1 MTDLKGT
8 IISGFPGVGKSYAID
23 SLTMRGF
30 KVSDSDSSLYSWI
43 YDDDGNKTDVRNPNF
58 VDDYLNHIITAAKAN
73 DIVFVSTHKEI
84 RTKLKEEGIEFY
96 TVAPR
101 ADLKDEYLMR
111 YVDRGSPA
119 GLIRGIIENWDSLI
133 RDVKD
138 TAYSDLYIEL
148 KENEYL
154 LDGFAFDPYEE
165 LDKIG
170 LTRTSEIGIPCAKEI
185 LYFYLDEGDI
195 KKELELAQ
203 SIRKNR
209 VDGLGWIPMEEGDKV
224 FEEIEGTSRWSIHG
238 TRVYKRT
245 RNDGSEVFIEEKFSE
260 GATEY
265 QEDDPSEFAIVKP
278 HTITITKTIY
288 K

>member
-1 MTDLKGT
+1 MTELKAT

-23 SLTMRGF
+23 SLTMKGL
-30 KVSDSDSSLYSWI
+30 KVSDSDSSLYSWV

-58 VDDYLNHIITAAKAN
+58 VEDYLNHIITAAKTN

-133 RDVKD
+133 SDVKD
-138 TAYSDLYIEL
+138 TAYSGLYIEL

-154 LDGFAFDPYEE
+154 LDGFAFDPYKE

-170 LTRTSEIGIPCAKEI
+170 LTGTSQISVACAKEI
-185 LYFYLDEGDI
+185 LYFCLDEGDI
-195 KKELELAQ
+195 KKELQLAQ
-203 SIRKNR
+203 SIRKNGVKR
-209 VDGLGWIPMEEGDKV
+209 LEWIPMEEGDKI
-224 FEEIEGTSRWSIHG
+224 FEEIEGTSRWSVHG
-238 TRVYKRT
+238 SRVYKRT
-245 RNDGSEVFIEEKFSE
+245 RNDGSEVFIKEEFSE

>member
-1 MTDLKGT
+1 MTNLKGT

-23 SLTMRGF
+23 GLTLKGF
-30 KVSDSDSSLYSWI
+30 KVSDSDSSFYSWI

-58 VDDYLNHIITAAKAN
+58 VDDYLNHIVAAAKTN

-133 RDVKD
+133 TDVKE

-148 KENEYL
+148 RANEYL

-170 LTRTSEIGIPCAKEI
+170 LTGASQIGVPCAKEI
-185 LYFYLDEGDI
+185 LYFCLDEGDI
-195 KKELELAQ
+195 KKELQLAQ
-203 SIRKNR
+203 SIRKNG
-209 VDGLGWIPMEEGDKV
+209 VDGLEWIPFEEGETV
-224 FEEIEGTSRWSIHG
+224 FEEIDGTSRWSIHG
-238 TRVYKRT
+238 SRVYKRV

>member
-1 MTDLKGT
+1 MTNLKGT

-23 SLTMRGF
+23 SLTMKGF
-30 KVSDSDSSLYSWI
+30 KVSDSDSSFYSWI
-43 YDDDGNKTDVRNPNF
+43 YDEDGNKTDVRNPNF
-58 VDDYLNHIITAAKAN
+58 VDDYLNHIIAAAKTN

-84 RTKLKEEGIEFY
+84 RTKLKEEGIKFY

-133 RDVKD
+133 TDVKE
-138 TAYSDLYIEL
+138 TAYSGLYIEL

-154 LDGFAFDPYEE
+154 LDGFAFDPYKE

-170 LTRTSEIGIPCAKEI
+170 LTGASQISVACAKEI
-185 LYFYLDEGDI
+185 LYFCLDEGDI
-195 KKELELAQ
+195 KKELQLAQ
-203 SIRKNR
+203 SIRKNGVER
-209 VDGLGWIPMEEGDKV
+209 LDWIPMEEGETV
-224 FEEIEGTSRWSIHG
+224 FEEIDGTSRWSIHG
-238 TRVYKRT
+238 TRVYKRI
-245 RNDGSEVFIEEKFSE
+245 RNDGSEVFIEEEFSE
-260 GATEY
+260 GSTEY

>member
-8 IISGFPGVGKSYAID
+8 IISGFPGVGKSYAIE
-23 SLTMRGF
+23 SLTTKGL

-43 YDDDGNKTDVRNPNF
+43 YDEDGNKTDVRNPNF
-58 VDDYLNHIITAAKAN
+58 VDDYLNHILTAAKTN

-101 ADLKDEYLMR
+101 ADLKEEYLMR
-111 YVDRGSPA
+111 YVDRRSPV
-119 GLIRGIIENWDSLI
+119 GLIRGIVENWDSLI
-133 RDVKD
+133 ADVKE
-138 TAYSDLYIEL
+138 TAYSRLYIEL

-170 LTRTSEIGIPCAKEI
+170 LTRGSQISVSSAKEI
-185 LYFYLDEGDI
+185 LNFCLDEGDT
-195 KKELELAQ
+195 KKKLRLAQ
-203 SIRKNR
+203 SIRK
-209 VDGLGWIPMEEGDKV
+209 DGVEGFDWIPSEEGENV
-224 FEEIEGTSRWSIHG
+224 FEEILGTTRWAIQGS
-238 TRVYKRT
+238 RVYKRV
-245 RNDGSEVFIEEKFSE
+245 RNDGSEVFIEEEFSE
-260 GATEY
+260 GSTEY
-265 QEDDPSEFAIVKP
+265 QDDDPSEFTIVKP